1 MSTTFSSLCAD
12 DISAYRQ
19 ALGHV
24 LGMADHVHV
33 QDSMLVKTLHDRFG
47 RNADS
52 ADEQF
57 RARIN
62 NAVSA

>member
-1 MSTTFSSLCAD
+1 MPTTFSSLCAD

-24 LGMADHVHV
+24 LGVADHVHV

-47 RNADS
+47 WNTNS
-52 ADEQF
+52 TDEQF
-57 RARIN
+57 RAGIN